1 MKILITGTNGLV
13 GNSLHE
19 LLQESDHKLFCS
31 SRNLEGLAK
40 YKVDIS
46 KKDEV
51 DSFFK
56 SYRPDAIINTAAMA
70 NVDLC
75 EVEKEMCWDA
85 NVIGVQ
91 NLVEACERYGAHLT
105 HISTDYIFDG
115 KKESGIYTEDDEVNP
130 QGYYAKSKLEGE
142 KVIKGSDIS
151 YSILRTILVY
161 GSHKNLNIV
170 TFVKKSLEENKRINL
185 VSDQVRMPTFADD
198 LSTACI
204 TASEKKAEGI
214 YNVCGPEQM
223 SYIEIGNRIADFFSL
238 DKGLINHVKTSD
250 LNQKAERPFKTGFDL
265 TKSKKVLEYS
275 PTNFEK
281 SLSQIFD

>member
-1 MKILITGTNGLV
+1 MKVLITGINGLV
-13 GNSLHE
+13 GNSLHK
-19 LLQESDHKLFCS
+19 LLEKSDHKLFCS

-40 YKVDIS
+40 YRVDVS

-56 SYRPDAIINTAAMA
+56 SYRPDAVINTAAMA

-75 EVEKEMCWDA
+75 EIEKEMCWDT
-85 NVIGVQ
+85 NVRGIQ
-91 NLVEACERYGAHLT
+91 NLVEACERYGVHLT

-115 KKESGIYTEDDEVNP
+115 KKESGIYTEDDEANP

-142 KVIKGSDIS
+142 KVIIGSEIS

-161 GSHKNLNIV
+161 GSHENLNIV

-185 VSDQVRMPTFADD
+185 VSDQVRMPTFVDD
-198 LSTACI
+198 LSRACI
-204 TASEKKAEGI
+204 TASEKKVEGVF
-214 YNVCGPEQM
+214 NVCGPEQM
-223 SYIEIGNRIADFFSL
+223 SYIEIGYRVADFFSL
-238 DKGLINHVKTSD
+238 NKGLINHVKTSD
-250 LNQKAERPFKTGFDL
+250 LKQKAERPFKTGFDL
-265 TKSKKVLEYS
+265 TKSRKILEYS

>member
-1 MKILITGTNGLV
+1 MKILITGINGLV
-13 GNSLHE
+13 GNSLHK
-19 LLQESDHKLFCS
+19 LLQKSDHKLFCS
-31 SRNLEGLAK
+31 SRYLDGLAK

-56 SYRPDAIINTAAMA
+56 SHRPDAVINTAAMA

-75 EVEKEMCWDA
+75 EVEREMCWDV
-85 NVIGVQ
+85 NVGGVQ
-91 NLVEACERYGAHLT
+91 NLVEACKKYSTYLT

-115 KKESGIYTEDDEVNP
+115 KKDSGIYTENDIANP

-142 KVIKGSDIS
+142 KVITKSDIS

-170 TFVKKSLEENKRINL
+170 TFIKKSLEENKRINL
-185 VSDQVRMPTFADD
+185 VSDQVRMPTFVDD
-198 LSTACI
+198 LSRACI
-204 TASEKKAEGI
+204 TASEKKVEGI
-214 YNVCGPEQM
+214 FNVCGPEQM
-223 SYIEIGNRIADFFSL
+223 SYMDIGNRIADYFSL
-238 DKGLINHVKTSD
+238 NKGLINHVKTSD

-265 TKSKKVLEYS
+265 TKSRKILDYS
-275 PTNFEK
+275 PTNFVK